1 MSLLKP
7 LLKLVPARRAAQLR
21 PWNSSVCL
29 QPEDALAFDPV
40 SSVAT
45 FALEYVERNDGASAF
60 LPVDQVRPSSALR
73 ERERE
78 REGERGRERERVRER
93 ERGRERERVRERE
106 RERESEREREKERE
120 SEREREGE
128 RESHLCVS

>member
-78 REGERGRERERVRER
+78 RESQRERGRKRESQRERERERER
-93 ERGRERERVRERE
+93 ERGRERESERERE
-106 RERESEREREKERE
+106 RERVTYAS
-120 SEREREGE
+120 
-128 RESHLCVS
+128 VSDYRRI